1 MPPKED
7 RLVAYRRTITIIA
20 VIIVLYLSF
29 LIVKPFLV
37 AIIGAAVLS
46 YIFYPLYRFFESRI
60 PCPLPKN
67 SVAAIITVLI
77 IIAIVLVPMIFI
89 ASILAQEAK
98 EGYFYLQGYIRQ
110 PEFTTRLPQYLTD
123 NFNLDIKTLEQP
135 TLNLANQFIVW
146 IQKIVRGLPGAFL
159 NIFITIFAI
168 YYFLKGGRGLNKF
181 LQEIFPLPE
190 GKYKLIFRRFEE
202 LTKGIVLGQIVVGI
216 IHGFL
221 AWGAYSF
228 LGVGNPVLWAFLT
241 SILSIIPVLG
251 AGLVWFPIAVY
262 LILLGLPVGLAWKG
276 IALMVYGFLVMS
288 MIDNLLKPKII
299 GDNANVHPLIVLF
312 GILGGI
318 QLLGLPGILIGPLI
332 LALFDVVM
340 GTFREVI

>member
-1 MPPKED
+1 MAGKED
-7 RLVAYRRTITIIA
+7 RLIAYRRTVTIIA

-29 LIVKPFLV
+29 LIVKPFLI

-46 YIFYPLYRFFESRI
+46 YVFYPLYRFFESRI
-60 PCPLPKN
+60 PSPLSKN

-89 ASILAQEAK
+89 TSVLAKEAK
-98 EGYFYLQGYIRQ
+98 EGYFYLQSYIRQ
-110 PEFTTRLPQYLTD
+110 PEFSTRLPQYLTD
-123 NFNLDIKTLEQP
+123 NFNVDIKNLEQP
-135 TLNLANQFIVW
+135 MLGLANQFIVW
-146 IQKIVRGLPGAFL
+146 VQNVVRGLPGAFL

-181 LQEIFPLPE
+181 LQEVFPLPD
-190 GKYKLIFRRFEE
+190 GKYKLVYNRFEE

-216 IHGFL
+216 LHGLL
-221 AWGAYSF
+221 AWVAYMF
-228 LGVGNPVLWAFLT
+228 LGIGNPVLWAFLT
-241 SILSIIPVLG
+241 AIISIIPVLG

-262 LILLGLPVGLAWKG
+262 LILVGLPLGLAWKG
-276 IALMVYGFLVMS
+276 IALMVYGLLVMS
-288 MIDNLLKPKII
+288 MIDNVLKPKII